1 MATDTGIT
9 HDSKAVVATSN
20 PSTALSTEMAGV
32 IRPSPYSRA
41 VPNTPS
47 AMMAR
52 FVPTGSPRAGISS
65 AVSARMPPSPWLSAR
80 ITSIRY
86 LTEMMTI
93 SAQNTTE
100 ATPYA
105 LARVDRQVGV
115 LERLPERIQRARA
128 DVAVHDP
135 QGAEREG
142 QQALLMAGIGMLD
155 DGHDAQAIRLRVSD
169 GAPAGINS
177 HRLVPLARGDPML
190 VARVPR

>member
-1 MATDTGIT
+1 MTTDTGIT
-9 HDSKAVVATSN
+9 HDSNAVVATSN

-52 FVPTGSPRAGISS
+52 LAPTGSPRVGINS

-80 ITSIRY
+80 ITSARY
-86 LTEMMTI
+86 LTEMMTT

-105 LARVDRQVGV
+105 LAWVT
-115 LERLPERIQRARA
+115 ARSA
-128 DVAVHDP
+128 CSNDSRNAYN
-135 QGAEREG
+135 G
-142 QQALLMAGIGMLD
+142 
-155 DGHDAQAIRLRVSD
+155 
-169 GAPAGINS
+169 
-177 HRLVPLARGDPML
+177 LVPMSPYTIPRAPNARGSKL
-190 VARVPR
+190 F